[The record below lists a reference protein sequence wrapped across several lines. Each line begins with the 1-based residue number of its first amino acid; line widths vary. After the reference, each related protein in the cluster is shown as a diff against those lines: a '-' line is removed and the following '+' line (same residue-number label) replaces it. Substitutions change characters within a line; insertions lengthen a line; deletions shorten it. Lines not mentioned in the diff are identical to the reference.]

1 MFNFNM
7 FDQNTY
13 KDLYTANFYIDAL
26 QHTKSNLTDKV
37 ITDPV
42 LNKAAHNFLD
52 AQTMFAKMIAQNTTA
67 IAKHGVD
74 SFCKTYFPQ
83 VSTTTAATTT
93 KPKAL

>member
-7 FDQNTY
+7 FDQNSY

-52 AQTMFAKMIAQNTTA
+52 AQTVFAKMIAQNTTT

-83 VSTTTAATTT
+83 TT
-93 KPKAL
+93 KAKAE

>member
-7 FDQNTY
+7 FDQNAF
-13 KDLYTANFYIDAL
+13 KDFYTANFYIDAL

-52 AQTMFAKMIAQNTTA
+52 AQTVFAKMIAQNTTT
-67 IAKHGVD
+67 IAKHSVD
-74 SFCKTYFPQ
+74 SMCKTYFPH
-83 VSTTTAATTT
+83 TNKT
-93 KPKAL
+93 KAD

>member
-7 FDQNTY
+7 FDQNSY
-13 KDLYTANFYIDAL
+13 KDLYTANFYIDTL

-74 SFCKTYFPQ
+74 AMCKTYFPQ
-83 VSTTTAATTT
+83 VVTTTPAA

>member
-7 FDQNTY
+7 FDQNAF
-13 KDLYTANFYIDAL
+13 KDFYTANFYIDAL

-52 AQTMFAKMIAQNTTA
+52 AQTVFAKMIAQNTTN
-67 IAKHGVD
+67 IAKHSVD
-74 SFCKTYFPQ
+74 SMCKTYFPQ
-83 VSTTTAATTT
+83 AT
-93 KPKAL
+93 KSKAE

>member
-7 FDQNTY
+7 FDQNSY
-13 KDLYTANFYIDAL
+13 KDLYTANFYIDTL

-52 AQTMFAKMIAQNTTA
+52 AQTAFAKMIAENTTT
-67 IAKHGVD
+67 IAKHSVD
-74 SFCKTYFPQ
+74 SMCKTYFPH
-83 VSTTTAATTT
+83 TTAS
-93 KPKAL
+93 KSKAV